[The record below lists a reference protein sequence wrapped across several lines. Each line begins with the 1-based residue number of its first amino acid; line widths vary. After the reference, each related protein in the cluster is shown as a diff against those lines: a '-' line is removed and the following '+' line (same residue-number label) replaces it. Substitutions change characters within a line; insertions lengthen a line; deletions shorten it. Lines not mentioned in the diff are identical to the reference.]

1 MIQEKIRHNL
11 SRFSAFSLILIGFM
25 LLAKPLGAEGITI
38 LRLNS
43 RTELIIED
51 ITSLSNSS
59 GIKLL
64 LSGEGSLKLISEE
77 HSEELRFAVGATAEP
92 IVLYSSLVKSLPERI
107 VIEQTNADFD
117 LVSAEI
123 ITADK
128 NLPPT
133 ADIGHI
139 IFSDFSDSE
148 AWNVYSW
155 NLVPEVIIFD
165 TRDYNVQS
173 RLFKR
178 LAFFVE
184 KPGYVGTIV
193 SNENLEGKHGWNA
206 HDYKAQDLAEFF
218 SLTEDM
224 GFKLNDEEVF
234 LRDLLLKQNIISPGS
249 GDDTYKAGKGA
260 VLSVSRQTEASWR
273 YRFLTHE
280 CLHGLF
286 FTDSQYESENIR
298 YICPTQTGRS

>member
-1 MIQEKIRHNL
+1 MQKASL
-11 SRFSAFSLILIGFM
+11 FSGST
-25 LLAKPLGAEGITI
+25 AEQK
-38 LRLNS
+38 
-43 RTELIIED
+43 LIIED

-184 KPGYVGTIV
+184 KTRVR
-193 SNENLEGKHGWNA
+193 WNNCFLMKILKA
-206 HDYKAQDLAEFF
+206 NTGGMPMIIKAQDLAEFF

-234 LRDLLLKQNIISPGS
+234 LRDLLLKQ
-249 GDDTYKAGKGA
+249 KHHF
-260 VLSVSRQTEASWR
+260 SRIR
-273 YRFLTHE
+273 R
-280 CLHGLF
+280 
-286 FTDSQYESENIR
+286 R
-298 YICPTQTGRS
+298 YI